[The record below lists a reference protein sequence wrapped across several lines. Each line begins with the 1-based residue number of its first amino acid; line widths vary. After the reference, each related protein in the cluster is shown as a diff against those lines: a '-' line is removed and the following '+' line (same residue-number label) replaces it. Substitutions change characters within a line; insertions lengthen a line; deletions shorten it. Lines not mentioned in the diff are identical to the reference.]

1 MMIRNGGTQEVRRR
15 DCGFTLPE
23 LMVGMGVFALVA
35 GAIASVSVGTLNSAG
50 YQARISDAQVD
61 VASAMALVQDDLRL
75 TGYVLDDWQLT
86 GQLVFQQ
93 LTSGTSADSITFV
106 GDVNSDG
113 VTERIKYAVTTTSPC
128 PAASSPCLMRT
139 QDNWSSANQA
149 WTAGSPQI
157 AASNITA
164 FTLRFNLVDPCTG
177 AVSSQTAAQV
187 LSPTCTVACPDGS
200 STSLCT
206 GQCTSFVSI
215 TLTGTGT
222 YKGRSVTRT
231 LSSDV
236 AERQGN
242 VNSVCG

>member
-1 MMIRNGGTQEVRRR
+1 MHRK

-23 LMVGMGVFALVA
+23 LMVGMSVFALVA
-35 GAIASVSVGTLNSAG
+35 GAIASTSITTLNSAG
-50 YQARISDAQVD
+50 YQARISDAQLD
-61 VASAMALVQDDLRL
+61 VTSAMALVQDDLRAM
-75 TGYVLDDWQLT
+75 GYVVDNWQLT

-113 VTERIKYAVTTTSPC
+113 VTERITYAVSSASPC

-139 QDNWSSANQA
+139 QDVWSSANQL

-157 AASNITA
+157 AAAHITA
-164 FTLRFNLVDPCTG
+164 FTLTFNRVDPCTG

-200 STSLCT
+200 STPLCT

-222 YKGRSVTRT
+222 YKGQSVTRT